1 MIFLPQLLFIYAILC
16 IYINIFNMIS
26 FFGDFERKNNNYVQC
41 TFVFYLKPYHFV
53 RGDIAITQYL
63 QTLDKSAQEKLT
75 MWGELFVKTDQ
86 VPILLI
92 AKLYKYLN
100 YVSSV

>member
-1 MIFLPQLLFIYAILC
+1 
-16 IYINIFNMIS
+16 MIS
-26 FFGDFERKNNNYVQC
+26 FFGDFERKNNNY
-41 TFVFYLKPYHFV
+41 TYSVFYLKPYHFV
-53 RGDIAITQYL
+53 GSDITITQYL
-63 QTLDKSAQEKLT
+63 QTLDKSAQEILT
-75 MWGELFVKTDQ
+75 MSGELFVKLYIHTDK